1 MPNATQKD
9 LQDLTKNLTKS
20 LTELLKTEIGG
31 LRSEFKTDLK
41 SEIGGLRSEFKT
53 QFKFQRQEL
62 ESYLDDKFET
72 NRRLL
77 VDDMQNFQDAI
88 IKSLFS
94 TFSGT
99 KKPLKFPEATYT

>member
-1 MPNATQKD
+1 MRSEFKTD
-9 LQDLTKNLTKS
+9 LKS
-20 LTELLKTEIGG
+20 EIGG
-31 LRSEFKTDLK
+31 LRSEMK

>member
-31 LRSEFKTDLK
+31 LRSEFKT
-41 SEIGGLRSEFKT
+41 
-53 QFKFQRQEL
+53 QFNFQRQEL

-77 VDDMQNFQDAI
+77 VDDMQNFHNIVIA
-88 IKSLFS
+88 SFGNPNRS
-94 TFSGT
+94 N
-99 KKPLKFPEATYT
+99 PEL

>member
-20 LTELLKTEIGG
+20 LTELLKT
-31 LRSEFKTDLK
+31 
-41 SEIGGLRSEFKT
+41 EIGGLRSEFKT